1 MTTTTVS
8 RRTFSSR
15 SRHNTSRYTVQ
26 TLSFPEPSG
35 GLTLTLTPQRRVIGK
50 AEYLEKGANPRFIVH
65 IIIGGAHGRARS
77 IRKLLLRARHGRP
90 LTPVHQCT
98 RLGSMRL
105 TVNLEPDL
113 YALAKSLAKDE
124 DCTISG
130 AVNRLLRRAL
140 HGAPQKDGRGR
151 SVRRNQFVVSR
162 GRRPVTADTLRRI
175 EAGDDEQ

>member
-1 MTTTTVS
+1 SFSKNIVTTTTVS

-15 SRHNTSRYTVQ
+15 SRHNASRYTVQ

-90 LTPVHQCT
+90 LTPVHQT
-98 RLGSMRL
+98 WEYEIDR
-105 TVNLEPDL
+105 
-113 YALAKSLAKDE
+113 KSR
-124 DCTISG
+124 TG
-130 AVNRLLRRAL
+130 
-140 HGAPQKDGRGR
+140 
-151 SVRRNQFVVSR
+151 FVCIGKVAR
-162 GRRPVTADTLRRI
+162 EG
-175 EAGDDEQ
+175 